1 MKLVSKNGLSADAV
15 QQLVAGRVAF
25 VAANNPNTYTGGYL
39 LPFLLSAVNDEA
51 ASLVYSGLQSTSAG
65 AMRHV
70 IGVFQDIPGEAATS
84 SQSVAALVNDSTNA
98 VNANQKAIN
107 AAFDKVTRTQQIS
120 IRPGS
125 VRLAAGETEQDYIN
139 RTIVALIASA
149 ETKLASEV
157 ANFIASSGLYI
168 GSNVPRAN
176 VARTGFVDVPMFKTD
191 GSYNATGLA
200 MLQSDFASMGFMESD
215 VYYFGGSAISA
226 YAVGRQMATMNSGFD
241 PSKTDV
247 FQANRIFH
255 DSAVEN
261 AFTQQ
266 SKPNAM
272 LAIRKGA
279 LKFVQTVMYSQP
291 TQTSAGLFYSVQ
303 SPITGLVFDIAE
315 VRRMTTSGLEVVLQ
329 ASCTWTVLGYGQC
342 TDSVG
347 NGARRNVKDVFAY
360 NLVAANTT
368 LLDLPKV
375 TIGQTIAA
383 ATRDMDLAIDVCA
396 NPAQVSLQG
405 QSIGGNFY
413 LTTIATADGAT
424 PTAYSWSVDGTPNA
438 ATTPFLT
445 LPTAGLTAGD
455 LIEVTVTFTAVDGTT
470 TNVTASKTYN

>member
-25 VAANNPNTYTGGYL
+25 VAANNPNTYTGGFL
-39 LPFLLSAVNDEA
+39 LPFLLSNVNEDA
-51 ASLVYSGLQSTSAG
+51 AALVYTGLQSTTAG

-70 IGVFQDIPGEAATS
+70 IGVFQDIPGESATS
-84 SQSVAALVNDSTNA
+84 SQSIAALVNDSTTA
-98 VNANQKAIN
+98 VAANQKAIN
-107 AAFDKVTRTQQIS
+107 SAFDKVTRTQQIS

-125 VRLAAGETEQDYIN
+125 VRLADGETEQDYIN

-149 ETKLASEV
+149 ESKLATEV
-157 ANFIASSGLYI
+157 ANYIAASGLYV

-176 VARTGFVDVPMFKTD
+176 VQRTGFVDVPMFKTD
-191 GSYNATGLA
+191 GSYNPTGLA
-200 MLQSDFASMGFMESD
+200 MLQSDFAAMGFMESD

-226 YAVGRQMATMNSGFD
+226 YAIGRQMATMNAGFD

-255 DSAVEN
+255 DSSVEN

-266 SKPNAM
+266 NKPNAM

-279 LKFVQTVMYSQP
+279 LKFVQAVMYSQP
-291 TQTSAGLFYSVQ
+291 TQTSAGVFYSVQ
-303 SPITGLVFDIAE
+303 SPVTGLIFDIAE
-315 VRRMTTSGLEVVLQ
+315 VRRMTTNGVEVVLQ
-329 ASCTWTVLGYGQC
+329 ASCTWTILGYGQC
-342 TDSVG
+342 SDSLG
-347 NGARRNVKDVFAY
+347 KGARRNVKDVFAY
-360 NLVAANTT
+360 NLVAENTT

-375 TIGQTIAA
+375 TIGQTIAHA
-383 ATRDMDLAIDVCA
+383 NRDMDLAIDVCA
-396 NPAQVSLQG
+396 NPAQVLLQG
-405 QSIGGNFY
+405 QTVGSNFY
-413 LTTIATADGAT
+413 VTSIATADGAT

-445 LPTAGLTAGD
+445 LPTAGLSAGD
-455 LIEVTVTFTAVDGTT
+455 LIEVTVTFTAADGTT
-470 TNVTASKTYN
+470 SNVTASKTYN